1 MYRNGDYEQMVE
13 LLKNPT
19 NKTVKVTIKAKKG
32 VPKNF
37 KLDINSLA
45 EVYND
50 ERFKLLA
57 LLGWGFNDKRYD
69 ELSTK
74 R

>member
-57 LLGWGFNDKRYD
+57 LLGWGFNDKSYD